1 MWNPTRKVRMQLAQ
15 ESGVLP
21 TTESVVDQN
30 DRRTMPNGTFGKE
43 IRFGRVMPSGYGKG
57 LSCNVRRA
65 TSAVAGARDE
75 IVLKLQLLIV

>member
-1 MWNPTRKVRMQLAQ
+1 M
-15 ESGVLP
+15 LP
-21 TTESVVDQN
+21 TTESVVDRN

-75 IVLKLQLLIV
+75 IVLKLQL